1 MNPSLSA
8 HIQRHRAKPRKITA
22 VQRRT
27 LGQLMDS
34 RFGCVAVSD
43 WTNGSGRR
51 TTRKATP
58 IHCGELSIEDA
69 MRLPGLSG
77 KQARALH
84 KARPRVRRVIIV
96 TNRRAANRSR
106 A

>member
-1 MNPSLSA
+1 M
-8 HIQRHRAKPRKITA
+8 KTTIT
-22 VQRRT
+22 QRRM

-43 WTNGSGRR
+43 WTNGMGSS
-51 TTRKATP
+51 TTRKRTP
-58 IHCGELSIEDA
+58 IHCDELSIEDA

-77 KQARALH
+77 KQARSLH
-84 KARPRVRRVIIV
+84 RARPRVQRVIIV
-96 TNRRAANRSR
+96 TNRRSANRSR